1 MNLLIIGVIIF
12 IFSIVIIELLMFA
25 FKNTGYVKSA
35 NIKKRLRKFTYVDK
49 DDGTGDII
57 KKRVISDIPWLNELL
72 LKKPFVTS
80 MDRLIIQ
87 ANTKYNLG
95 FYLLLTLIL
104 GCLGFLFG
112 TFKAF
117 PLILSFLIGLIFAT
131 IPFFYLQRLKN
142 KRMEKFRTQLPEGLG
157 LIARSLRAGHAFTSG
172 MKMVSAEFDDPL
184 GTELEETLDEINF
197 GVNVA
202 DALKNLADRID
213 CEEAKFFV
221 TAVVLQRESGG
232 NLATILDSLAN
243 IIRKKFEFQDK
254 VNTLSA
260 EARLSAVVLV
270 LLPFVV
276 GSVMYIFNPAFI
288 SILFTDPTGHLLLV
302 VGSILMVLG
311 ILVIRKII
319 EIKV

>member
-1 MNLLIIGVIIF
+1 MNLLIIGIIIF
-12 IFSIVIIELLMFA
+12 FASIAIIEMVTFA

-35 NIKKRLRKFTYVDK
+35 NIKKRLRKFTYVGK

-57 KKRVISDIPWLNELL
+57 KKRIVSNIPAFNSIL
-72 LKKPFVTS
+72 LKMNFVNS
-80 MDRLIIQ
+80 FDRLIIQ

-95 FYLLLTLIL
+95 FYIMLSMTFALVGYLIAYY
-104 GCLGFLFG
+104 
-112 TFKAF
+112 KAF
-117 PLILSFLIGLIFAT
+117 PAPVAMVMGLILAT
-131 IPFFYLQRLKN
+131 VPYFYLHRLKN
-142 KRMEKFRTQLPEGLG
+142 KRMEKFRTQLPEGLE

-172 MKMVSAEFDDPL
+172 MKMVTTEFDDPL
-184 GTELEETLDEINF
+184 GTELDETLDEINF
-197 GVNVA
+197 GVNVD

-221 TAVVLQRESGG
+221 TAVILQRESGG
-232 NLATILDSLAN
+232 NLAAILENLGK

-270 LLPFVV
+270 LLPFFV
-276 GSVMYIFNPAFI
+276 GGIMYVFNPEFI
-288 SILFTDPTGHLLLV
+288 SILFTDPTGHILLV
-302 VGSILMVLG
+302 AGLTLMFLG

>member
-1 MNLLIIGVIIF
+1 MNLFIVGIIIF
-12 IFSIVIIELLMFA
+12 FASIAIIEMVTFA

-35 NIKKRLRKFTYVDK
+35 NIKKRLRKFTYVGK

-57 KKRVISDIPWLNELL
+57 KKRVISSIPSLNNLL
-72 LKKPFVTS
+72 LKMSFVNS
-80 MDRLIIQ
+80 LDRLIIQ

-95 FYLLLTLIL
+95 FYLLLSLTLS
-104 GCLGFLFG
+104 LFAYLVAH
-112 TFKAF
+112 FKAF
-117 PLILSFLIGLIFAT
+117 SIPLAILIGLIFAT
-131 IPFFYLQRLKN
+131 LPFFYLQYLKN
-142 KRMEKFRTQLPEGLG
+142 KRMEKFRVQLPEGLD

-172 MKMVSAEFDDPL
+172 MKMVSTEFDDPL

-221 TAVVLQRESGG
+221 TAVVLQRETGG
-232 NLATILDSLAN
+232 NLAAILENLGK
-243 IIRKKFEFQDK
+243 IIRKKYEFQDR

-270 LLPFVV
+270 LLPFFV
-276 GSVMYIFNPAFI
+276 GGTMYFFNPAFI
-288 SILFTDPTGHLLLV
+288 MVLFTDPTGHLLLII
-302 VGSILMVLG
+302 GGILMFLG